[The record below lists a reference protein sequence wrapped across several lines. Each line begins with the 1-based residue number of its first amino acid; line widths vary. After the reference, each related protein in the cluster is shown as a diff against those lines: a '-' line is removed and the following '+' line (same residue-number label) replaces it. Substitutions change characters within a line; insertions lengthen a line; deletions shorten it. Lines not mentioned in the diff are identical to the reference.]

1 MLRIC
6 LYFLFLFSSTYM
18 HAEEKP
24 ELIRDSL
31 DNNLIINL
39 PDLYKVVKTPLSNF
53 NQNEMDKNLQ
63 IPAIR
68 QGFFC
73 RFEDRLQIK
82 RKIPLN
88 FGTD

>member
-1 MLRIC
+1 
-6 LYFLFLFSSTYM
+6 M

-24 ELIRDSL
+24 EINDDTLNI
-31 DNNLIINL
+31 NQIIYL

-88 FGTD
+88 FGAD